1 MIYKCHPEIFMN
13 TKLFLSVD
21 SRGEESFWSGRAMR
35 VLFAKDKAKDNKFLK
50 LNRKFFSFVF

>member
-13 TKLFLSVD
+13 TKLFCLLIH
-21 SRGEESFWSGRAMR
+21 EESFWSGRAMR